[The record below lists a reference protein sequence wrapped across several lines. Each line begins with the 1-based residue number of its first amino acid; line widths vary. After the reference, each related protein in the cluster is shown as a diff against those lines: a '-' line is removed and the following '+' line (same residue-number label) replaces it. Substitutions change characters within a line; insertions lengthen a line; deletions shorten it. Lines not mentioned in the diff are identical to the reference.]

1 MKLNVSMVEAAK
13 MLGIRTDRMQALVES
28 GDIPAWREGRNWK
41 IPVNLLKEW
50 NGLKAIEESEE
61 RRRHEKE
68 TVHSRGDG

>member
-61 RRRHEKE
+61 RRRHEKDTE
-68 TVHSRGDG
+68 AKDS